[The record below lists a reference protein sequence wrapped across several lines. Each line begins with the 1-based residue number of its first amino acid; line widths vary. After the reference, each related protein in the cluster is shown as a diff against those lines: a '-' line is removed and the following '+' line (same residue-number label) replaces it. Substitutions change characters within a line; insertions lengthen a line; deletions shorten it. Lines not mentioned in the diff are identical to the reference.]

1 MDNIGFVYRWS
12 DSSNGKYYI
21 GSHRGDIND
30 GYIGSGYY
38 FKKAYKKRKECFS
51 REILYI
57 GKDYIELEEFILQEL
72 DCKNDINSYNLTNS
86 ARGVSM
92 QSEESKRKISKSKKG
107 NTFFSKEHRQKLSLA
122 KKGELHPCYG
132 TQGYTKGMKHSINSR
147 LKMSKSK
154 SRKVFCEL
162 KNKTYQSVKEASLD
176 LGVSASH
183 INNMINGHRVNKY
196 KLTIIHT

>member
-1 MDNIGFVYRWS
+1 MNNIGFVYKWT
-12 DSSNGKYYI
+12 DLYNGKYYI

-72 DCKNDINSYNLTNS
+72 DCKNDVNSYNLTNN

-92 QSEESKRKISKSKKG
+92 QSKETKIKISESKKG

-122 KKGELHPCYG
+122 KKGKLHPCYG
-132 TQGYTKGMKHSINSR
+132 TQGYVKGMKHSKESK

-176 LGVSASH
+176 LGVSVSH
-183 INNMINGHRVNKY
+183 INNMINRYKVNKY
-196 KLTIIHT
+196 KLTIIQ

>member
-1 MDNIGFVYRWS
+1 MENIGFVYKWN
-12 DSSNGKYYI
+12 DFYNGKYYI
-21 GSHRGDIND
+21 GSHLGDVND
-30 GYIGSGYY
+30 GYVGSGSY

-72 DCKNDINSYNLTNS
+72 DCKNDINSYNLTNN

-107 NTFFSKEHRQKLSLA
+107 NTYFSKEHRKKLSEK

-132 TQGYTKGMKHSINSR
+132 TEGYYKGMKHSKESR

-154 SRKVFCEL
+154 RRKVFCEL
-162 KNKTYQSVKEASLD
+162 NNKKYESVKDLSLD
-176 LGVSASH
+176 LNISISH
-183 INNMINGHRVNKY
+183 INNMINGNSPNKY
-196 KLTIIHT
+196 KLHL

>member
-1 MDNIGFVYRWS
+1 MNNIGFVYKWT
-12 DSSNGKYYI
+12 DLYNGKYYI

-72 DCKNDINSYNLTNS
+72 DCKNDVNSYNLTNN

-92 QSEESKRKISKSKKG
+92 QSKETKIKISESKKG

-122 KKGELHPCYG
+122 KKGKLHPCYG
-132 TQGYTKGMKHSINSR
+132 TQGYVKGMKHSKESK

-176 LGVSASH
+176 LGVSVSH
-183 INNMINGHRVNKY
+183 INNMINRYKVNKY
-196 KLTIIHT
+196 KLTIIK